1 MREKQIAERDF
12 HLCDSGMLKKRQEKI
27 KSGKNKGF
35 WHRSSE
41 VKKFKRIKQVPCFNC
56 EEQWVYKYF
65 IKILWLY

>member
-35 WHRSSE
+35 WNRSSE
-41 VKKFKRIKQVPCFNC
+41 VKKYKRIKQVPCFNY